1 MGYLI
6 VKEKIIMTN
15 DYVKRHTLIQ
25 FFEREYSLRHFM
37 VSENIG
43 KILDDKNQL
52 LAFMS
57 SVKYAEINGAAL
69 CKKNEIIVL
78 DLLCD
83 FLAFEEFDTNSIDHS
98 QDEWGTAITQ
108 KLAKL
113 LPKNKRPRGDDWF
126 TSCIQCLRD
135 KEDSEAIEAL
145 KIAEK
150 FYRLCIKYRV
160 YIAHTFR
167 LNKKKFLLGSDYN
180 VGKILRLMEPEF
192 WRITDTNWQN
202 SLGHALVCQHR
213 MKIYFDIFPTPST
226 ESNEEKHDLENLH
239 ALMIDFSMSTKRFSA
254 LCERLP
260 AMLTNAYI
268 RQKKANSKKITAA
281 DWELHEKY
289 IPFDRMNFTDSAIR
303 NRYIG
308 LYLWD
313 QVNIFEQKLPR
324 IHERLINTHELYGY
338 RQACDKNTEN
348 SAHCS
353 DCNDTTNCLNQ
364 LRDNLAVT
372 TASVQ
377 LNRFVQ
383 TSEKDIIGKQ
393 NKNKKTLKIS

>member
-1 MGYLI
+1 
-6 VKEKIIMTN
+6 MTN

-167 LNKKKFLLGSDYN
+167 LNKKKFLLG
-180 VGKILRLMEPEF
+180 
-192 WRITDTNWQN
+192 
-202 SLGHALVCQHR
+202 
-213 MKIYFDIFPTPST
+213 
-226 ESNEEKHDLENLH
+226 
-239 ALMIDFSMSTKRFSA
+239 
-254 LCERLP
+254 
-260 AMLTNAYI
+260 
-268 RQKKANSKKITAA
+268 
-281 DWELHEKY
+281 
-289 IPFDRMNFTDSAIR
+289 DR
-303 NRYIG
+303 
-308 LYLWD
+308 
-313 QVNIFEQKLPR
+313 K
-324 IHERLINTHELYGY
+324 
-338 RQACDKNTEN
+338 
-348 SAHCS
+348 
-353 DCNDTTNCLNQ
+353 
-364 LRDNLAVT
+364 
-372 TASVQ
+372 SV
-377 LNRFVQ
+377 V
-383 TSEKDIIGKQ
+383 
-393 NKNKKTLKIS
+393 